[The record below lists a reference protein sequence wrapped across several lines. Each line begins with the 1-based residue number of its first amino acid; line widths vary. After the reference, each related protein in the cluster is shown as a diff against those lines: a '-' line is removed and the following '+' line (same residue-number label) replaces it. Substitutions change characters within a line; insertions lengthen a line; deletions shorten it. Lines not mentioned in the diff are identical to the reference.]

1 MARKQ
6 HLDYMLTNMF
16 VTDMYPLSLMDKK
29 CFRDF
34 VKELNSEY
42 DLPSRTTL
50 EKILFVDKFNVLNE
64 RLHEILS
71 QVEFTTISIGTWS
84 LKCSDRKYISFNCH
98 FLWKKQLHEVV
109 LATKEV
115 SFITPL
121 RTRQLLEQIIDNWRL
136 ADKIRFTVSINM
148 EDISGAENILRN
160 IPNLPSLTDTL
171 HQLANC
177 YSEIAEINRLVENC
191 EIILKIYTLSAEN
204 EYSIT
209 SSYKI
214 EISPQSISSLAWRN
228 VYKLIKQIL
237 KIREESQMKLLSPR
251 DVEKLKVCVSYFD
264 LISQTLQHISNFQF
278 ATHSMT
284 IPILNGI
291 FNKLENIKNN
301 SSEKIN
307 ILEKLKASVN
317 FCLKSLEVNDI
328 SLISTILDPRFKTL
342 GFSQPYIGQAAR
354 MKVKHKLSE
363 ISQTKRDRASAERIC
378 LNEEMPVLD
387 YLSGKGKDIYES
399 VTIELDDYLK
409 ERTIR
414 STEDPLQYWENSKC
428 KFPNIYSIA
437 LQYLCIPA
445 SISISSSEWKRSVL
459 SMLSNGDFD
468 EINSEKVDKFIFL
481 KQNRWIVTDE
491 TTYCMY

>member
-6 HLDYMLTNMF
+6 HLGYVLTDMF
-16 VTDMYPLSLMDKK
+16 VTDMYPLSLMETK

-34 VKELNSEY
+34 VKELDSEY

-50 EKILFVDKFNVLNE
+50 EKVLFVDKFNVLNE

-71 QVEFTTISIGTWS
+71 QIEFATISIGTWIS
-84 LKCSDRKYISFNCH
+84 KCSDRKYISFHCH
-98 FLWKKQLHEVV
+98 FLWEKKLHVVV
-109 LATKEV
+109 LATKEA
-115 SFITPL
+115 SFVTPL

-136 ADKIRFTVSINM
+136 EDKIRFTVSINT

-171 HQLANC
+171 DQLANC
-177 YSEIAEINRLVENC
+177 YSEIAEINCLVEKC
-191 EIILKIYTLSAEN
+191 ETTLKIYMLSVIN
-204 EYSIT
+204 EYSVML
-209 SSYKI
+209 SYII
-214 EISPQSISSLAWRN
+214 ENSPQSTSTLTWRN

-237 KIREESQMKLLSPR
+237 KLWEESQVIYDITRCSLSPR
-251 DVEKLKVCVSYFD
+251 DIEKLKVCVSYFD

-291 FNKLENIKNN
+291 FNKLESIKNN
-301 SSEKIN
+301 SPEKIN
-307 ILEKLKASVN
+307 IVEKLKASVN
-317 FCLKSLEVNDI
+317 FCLKSLEANDI

-342 GFSQPYIGQAAR
+342 GFSKPDIGRAAR
-354 MKVKHKLSE
+354 KKVKHKLSE
-363 ISQTKRDRASAERIC
+363 IRQKKRNCASPERIC

-387 YLSGKGKDIYES
+387 YLSRKRRKIEP
-399 VTIELDDYLK
+399 VTIELDDYLN
-409 ERTIR
+409 EPTIR
-414 STEDPLQYWENSKC
+414 STEDPLQYWEKSKC

-445 SISISSSEWKRSVL
+445 SISCSEWKRSV
-459 SMLSNGDFD
+459 SSTLSNGDSD
-468 EINSEKVDKFIFL
+468 EINSEKVNKFIFL
-481 KQNRWIVTDE
+481 KQNWWIRTDE
-491 TTYCMY
+491 TT